1 MTLTVLETQAL
12 RQSCQSFLPGH
23 FQPTP
28 AEEFAALAA
37 WSDDKQIAHD
47 VYGDGSLAQEFEG
60 QIAALLGM
68 EAAVFCITGTM
79 AQATALRL
87 ACETRNNNRV
97 ALHPTSHILK
107 HERSNFQ
114 LLDHFQAL
122 QMGDPYRPWT
132 VNDLKVL
139 NEPIAAAQYE
149 LPMREIG
156 GQLPSWDALADIKT
170 YCHEQNIHLHMDGA
184 RLWEAASGFG
194 KSVAEIAAG
203 FDSVYVSFYKG
214 IGGLGGAMLL
224 GRASFVAQA
233 KIWIQRQGGSVYR
246 RSPYVVSAA
255 MQFEKRMAEMPAYF
269 QRTLWLF
276 ELLKSYPQ
284 FIPNPSSPQSNML
297 HVYLP
302 VTSDRATDV
311 RNQIAKEY
319 GIWLFGRAVNTA
331 LPGQC
336 MFEWYVGDQL
346 LQMADDTV
354 RKALDLLARGL
365 STPANIQDCGGGLF
379 SDDR

>member
-1 MTLTVLETQAL
+1 MTLTNLETQAL
-12 RQSCQSFLPGH
+12 RQNCHSVLPGH
-23 FQPTP
+23 FQSAP
-28 AEEFAALAA
+28 AEEFAAMAA
-37 WSDDKQIAHD
+37 WSAEKQVAHD
-47 VYGDGSLAQEFEG
+47 VYGDGSLVQEFEA
-60 QIAALLGM
+60 QIATLIGM

-87 ACETRNNNRV
+87 ACEGRGNRRV

-114 LLDHFQAL
+114 LLDHFHAL
-122 QMGDPYRPWT
+122 QIGDPYRPWT
-132 VNDLKVL
+132 VNDLKAL
-139 NEPIAAAQYE
+139 AEPIAAAQYE

-156 GQLPSWDALADIKT
+156 GQLPTWDALAEIKS
-170 YCHEQNIHLHMDGA
+170 YCSEQNIHLHMDGA

-194 KSVAEIAAG
+194 KSPKEIAAG

-224 GRASFVAQA
+224 GNASFVAQA
-233 KIWIQRQGGSVYR
+233 KVWMQRQGGNVYR

-269 QRTLWLF
+269 QRTLWLY
-276 ELLKSYPQ
+276 ELLKAYPQ
-284 FIPNPSSPQSNML
+284 LVPNPTAPLSNML
-297 HVYLP
+297 HVYVP
-302 VTSDRATDV
+302 VSSDRATNI
-311 RNQIAKEY
+311 RNHIAKEY

-331 LPGQC
+331 LPRQC

-346 LQMADDTV
+346 LQMPDDDV
-354 RKALDLLARGL
+354 RKALDLLAQQIAASEDEAIPEQHR
-365 STPANIQDCGGGLF
+365 
-379 SDDR
+379 